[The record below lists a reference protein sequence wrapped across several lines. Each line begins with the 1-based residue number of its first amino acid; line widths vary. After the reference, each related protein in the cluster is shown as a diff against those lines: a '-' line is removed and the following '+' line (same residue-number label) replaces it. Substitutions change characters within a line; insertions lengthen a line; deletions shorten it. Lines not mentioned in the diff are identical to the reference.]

1 MPGAVS
7 TANSVPS
14 LSTAATST
22 ATTPMPAS
30 PRSAASGSD
39 NVKVENEGRT
49 NVEELAAE
57 MQEEGEGDSAVSWL
71 MLF

>member
-1 MPGAVS
+1 M
-7 TANSVPS
+7 
-14 LSTAATST
+14 
-22 ATTPMPAS
+22 
-30 PRSAASGSD
+30 
-39 NVKVENEGRT
+39 ENEGRT